1 MHTFGGNSNDSVSN
15 YRQLGLACWPQRD
28 TCAEPLRTFVLLR
41 PHELVRIVFEEINH
55 AVKVEVHND
64 WSEIPNP
71 RERRPQVHVLS
82 DTSHKLI
89 NMYAKSR
96 QSGSRNDKNMRVRR
110 AGRTR
115 ETRERGESKR

>member
-1 MHTFGGNSNDSVSN
+1 MRSKWKCTVMGAKSQVYES
-15 YRQLGLACWPQRD
+15 
-28 TCAEPLRTFVLLR
+28 
-41 PHELVRIVFEEINH
+41 
-55 AVKVEVHND
+55 
-64 WSEIPNP
+64 
-71 RERRPQVHVLS
+71 RPQVHVLS